1 MGCSAAAAWGSACPP
16 RRPLGWHGLCLLW
29 CNSAVHLAGRCVPHS
44 PPCVSPRPSLHPC
57 CSLCP
62 PPVPFHPWLCSPL
75 GERCAL
81 PRAVPA
87 HTPVFHSWAH
97 WGHAWR
103 QILTRPVGSPP
114 CTAGLGQWNSACK
127 HRARFF
133 LDANTF
139 CLPWNNKNPRHGPT
153 EAGCVPRVRGV
164 PGVGAGQ
171 CQPCSAASVPVPP
184 RCLPPALGSHRG

>member
-1 MGCSAAAAWGSACPP
+1 MLRQRGALLVPRGDPWGGTGYVSCGATLLCTSQGGVFPIALPVFPPGHLSTPAA
-16 RRPLGWHGLCLLW
+16 
-29 CNSAVHLAGRCVPHS
+29 
-44 PPCVSPRPSLHPC
+44 PCA
-57 CSLCP
+57 

-103 QILTRPVGSPP
+103 QILTRPVGFPP

-139 CLPWNNKNPRHGPT
+139 CLPWNNRNPRYGPT